1 MKNLATQTASST
13 HEIDT
18 LIDAIRSQT
27 EETVVAIR
35 GINGTIETLDEN
47 AAAIVQ
53 SGDRQAEATG
63 EISRHVRDAAN
74 GTREVDDGV
83 NEVAQAAGRTNEMTS
98 EVLNAAD
105 GLMRHSA
112 DLDAQVD
119 QFLQKLR
126 AV

>member
-1 MKNLATQTASST
+1 
-13 HEIDT
+13 
-18 LIDAIRSQT
+18 
-27 EETVVAIR
+27 
-35 GINGTIETLDEN
+35 
-47 AAAIVQ
+47 
-53 SGDRQAEATG
+53 
-63 EISRHVRDAAN
+63 
-74 GTREVDDGV
+74 V
-83 NEVAQAAGRTNEMTS
+83 NEVAQAAGRTNELTS